1 MTDWTALA
9 HQVLGG
15 HELERAEARTM
26 IRTPDADLLAL
37 LHGAYC
43 LRRHYFGDGVQLH
56 VIENAK
62 SGMCT
67 EDCAYCSQSSS
78 ATTETPVHPMLDEDR
93 LVQDAERARSA
104 GAVRYCL
111 VASGRGPAEA
121 EVDRL
126 CSVVRRIKG
135 TMDIQV
141 CTSLGLLTP
150 AQAARLAAAG
160 VNRYNHNLETSAAF
174 YGNIC
179 TTHTWQQRMETI
191 RTART
196 AGMEIC
202 CGGLVGMGE
211 SDEDRVDLAF
221 DLREVHADSIP
232 VNFLDPR
239 PGTELEGRPRM
250 SPREALKV
258 LAMFRFVHP
267 ATELRIA
274 GGREAVL
281 RSMQP
286 LALYAANSMF
296 TEGYLT
302 TPGQGSERDLA
313 MLADAGFTVKSWG
326 LA

>member
-9 HQVLGG
+9 HKVLGG

-26 IRTPDADLLAL
+26 LQTPDEELLAL
-37 LHGAYC
+37 VQGAQV
-43 LRRHYFGDGVQLH
+43 LRRHHFGTGVQLH

-62 SGMCT
+62 SGLCP
-67 EDCAYCSQSSS
+67 ENCAYCSQSVS
-78 ATTETPVHPMLDEDR
+78 ATTDSPVYPLMDEDR
-93 LVQDAERARSA
+93 LVQDAERARAA
-104 GAVRYCL
+104 GAVRYCM
-111 VASGRGPAEA
+111 VASGRGPIDE
-121 EVDRL
+121 EVDHL
-126 CSVVRRIKG
+126 CSAVRRIKG
-135 TMDIQV
+135 SMEIQI

-160 VNRYNHNLETSAAF
+160 VNRYNHNLETSSGF
-174 YGNIC
+174 YERIC
-179 TTHTWQQRMETI
+179 TTHTWQQRMDTI
-191 RTART
+191 RTARA

-221 DLREVHADSIP
+221 ELREVRADSIP

-239 PGTELEGRPRM
+239 PGTELEGWPRM
-250 SPREALKV
+250 SPIEALKV

-267 ATELRIA
+267 ATELRIG

-281 RSMQP
+281 RSLQP
-286 LALYAANSMF
+286 LSLFIANSMF

-313 MLADAGFTVKSWG
+313 MLADGGFTVKSWG